1 MKRRDFLKKAGV
13 GTAAVVGA
21 GAALSTTIVGCGK
34 GNQEEVANLKSE
46 VEEYKGKLAALTKK
60 HYKWK
65 MVTTWPTG
73 LDVLQEGCVRLAKRI
88 GELSEGRLEIQ
99 VFASGELVPAME
111 SFQAVS
117 DGTVEVGSG
126 ASYYWAGKEPA
137 AQWFAA
143 VPFGM
148 NAQGMSAWFHGGDG
162 LKLWEETYA
171 PFNLIPRPG
180 GSTGVQMGGWFNKKI
195 NTIDDFKG
203 LKMRIPGLGGKV
215 IAKAGGTVVLTP
227 GSEIFTSLERG
238 VIDATEWVGP
248 LHGLRFGFY
257 QAAKYYY
264 YPGWHEPGTYLEYF
278 FNKKAY
284 ESLPMNLQQIVDAA
298 CVENEHW
305 VLAQFDARNGD
316 ALQTLIN
323 KHKVPVVRFP
333 DAVLDALKPLAEDV
347 IAEEAA
353 KTPMATKVNES
364 FKKFQKNVG
373 TWGSISEKAYYN
385 GIMPKFSLKA

>member
-1 MKRRDFLKKAGV
+1 MKRRDFLKKAGL
-13 GTAAVVGA
+13 GAAAV
-21 GAALSTTIVGCGK
+21 AATTV
-34 GNQEEVANLKSE
+34 NAPAV
-46 VEEYKGKLAALTKK
+46 LAQKK
-60 HYKWK
+60 YRWK
-65 MVTTWPTG
+65 MVTTWPPK
-73 LDVLQEGCVRLAKRI
+73 LPVLQEGCERLAKRVN
-88 GELSEGRLEIQ
+88 EMSDGRLTIQ
-99 VFASGELVPAME
+99 VFAGGELVPPLE

-137 AQWFAA
+137 TQWFAA

-148 NAQGMSAWFHGGDG
+148 NAQGMGAWFHGGDG

-195 NTIDDFKG
+195 NTIADYKG

-215 IAKAGGTVVLTP
+215 VAKAGGTVVLLP
-227 GSEIFTSLERG
+227 GGEIFTSLERG

-248 LHGLRFGFY
+248 LHDLRMGFY

-284 ESLPMNLQQIVDAA
+284 ESLPKDLQHILNAA
-298 CVENEHW
+298 CMENEQW
-305 VLAQFDARNGD
+305 TLTQFDAQNGA

-323 KHKVPVVRFP
+323 KHKVEVIQFP
-333 DAVLDALKPLAEDV
+333 DEVLAALRKMAVEV
-347 IAEEAA
+347 VQEEAA
-353 KTPMATKVNES
+353 KSPMAKKVAAS
-364 FKKFQKNVG
+364 FANFQKVVG
-373 TWGSISEKAYYN
+373 TWGSVSERAYFN
-385 GIMPKFSLKA
+385 VIQQPMSLKG

>member
-1 MKRRDFLKKAGV
+1 MKRREFLKKAGV
-13 GTAAVVGA
+13 GAAAV
-21 GAALSTTIVGCGK
+21 AATTV
-34 GNQEEVANLKSE
+34 NAPAVLANKSF
-46 VEEYKGKLAALTKK
+46 
-60 HYKWK
+60 KWK
-65 MVTTWPTG
+65 MVTTWPPG

-88 GELSEGRLEIQ
+88 GEISDGRLQIQ
-99 VFASGELVPAME
+99 VFAAGELVPAME

-117 DGTVEVGSG
+117 DGTVEAGSG

-137 AQWFAA
+137 TQWFAA
-143 VPFGM
+143 VPFGL
-148 NAQGMSAWFHGGDG
+148 NAQGMSAWFHGADG
-162 LKLWEETYA
+162 LKLWEECYA

-180 GSTGVQMGGWFNKKI
+180 GSTGVQMGGWFNKEIK
-195 NTIDDFKG
+195 TIDDFKG

-215 IAKAGGTVVLTP
+215 IAKAGGTVVLLP
-227 GSEIFTSLERG
+227 GGELFTSLERG
-238 VIDATEWVGP
+238 VLDATEWVGP
-248 LHGLRFGFY
+248 LHGLRFGFFK
-257 QAAKYYY
+257 AAKYYY

-284 ESLPMNLQQIVDAA
+284 ESLPKDLQLIVDTA

-305 VLAQFDARNGD
+305 VLAQFDARNGA

-333 DAVLDALKPLAEDV
+333 DAVLDALKPLAEEV
-347 IAEEAA
+347 REEEAA
-353 KTPMATKVNES
+353 KSPMAKKVNES
-364 FKKFQKNVG
+364 FKKFQKQVG

>member
-13 GTAAVVGA
+13 GAAAV
-21 GAALSTTIVGCGK
+21 AASAV
-34 GNQEEVANLKSE
+34 NAPAV
-46 VEEYKGKLAALTKK
+46 LAQQS
-60 HYKWK
+60 YRWK
-65 MVTTWPTG
+65 MVTTWPPK
-73 LDVLQEGCVRLAKRI
+73 LDVLQEGCERLARRI
-88 GELSEGRLEIQ
+88 GELSNGRLKIQ
-99 VFASGELVPAME
+99 VFAAGELVPALE

-137 AQWFAA
+137 TQWFAA

-215 IAKAGGTVVLTP
+215 IAKAGGTVVLLP
-227 GSEIFTSLERG
+227 GGEIFTSLERG
-238 VIDATEWVGP
+238 VLDATEWVGP
-248 LHGLRFGFY
+248 LHGLRFGFFK
-257 QAAKYYY
+257 AAKYYY

-284 ESLPMNLQQIVDAA
+284 ESLPKDLQHIVDAA

-305 VLAQFDARNGD
+305 VLAQFDARNGA

-323 KHKVPVVRFP
+323 KHKVPVVPFP
-333 DAVLDALKPLAEDV
+333 DAVLSAMMPLAQAVVE
-347 IAEEAA
+347 EEAA
-353 KTPMATKVNES
+353 KSPMAKKVNES
-364 FKKFQKNVG
+364 FKKFQKEVG

-385 GIMPKFSLKA
+385 GIMPKYSLKG